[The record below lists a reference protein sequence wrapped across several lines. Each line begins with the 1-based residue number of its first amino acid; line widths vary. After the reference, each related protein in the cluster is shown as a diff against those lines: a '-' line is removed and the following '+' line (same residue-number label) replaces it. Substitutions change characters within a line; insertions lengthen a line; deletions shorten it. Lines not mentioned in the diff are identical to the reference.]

1 MEYATMFAVMGT
13 AIVWLTYKNFVLS
26 KRLHMTLTLVNHM
39 VEGDVKIVRKDDGF
53 DVIIKG
59 E

>member
-13 AIVWLTYKNFVLS
+13 AIVWLAYKNFVLS
-26 KRLHMTLTLVNHM
+26 KRLHMTLTLVSHI
-39 VEGDVKIVRKDDGF
+39 VEGDVKVVRREDGF